1 MERSATIARTN
12 LADGETNVNRLR
24 VPQFG
29 IVSLC
34 LSTPA
39 KASKTYLQ
47 PGAKAPAPG
56 ADDFHFVPHK
66 ETIRIEYEMDD
77 QGAIVDEGKLELFGR
92 FDDDPLWTLDLEKL
106 GPTWLSHGKHEVKW
120 DGRIVKAA
128 ELAGKVAG
136 RNTTHDLTSLEL
148 PLPGVDLVF
157 MRLTSA

>member
-56 ADDFHFVPHK
+56 ADDFHFVPDK

-77 QGAIVDEGKLELFGR
+77 QGAIVDEGRLELFGR

-136 RNTTHDLTSLEL
+136 RILLRPN
-148 PLPGVDLVF
+148 G
-157 MRLTSA
+157 